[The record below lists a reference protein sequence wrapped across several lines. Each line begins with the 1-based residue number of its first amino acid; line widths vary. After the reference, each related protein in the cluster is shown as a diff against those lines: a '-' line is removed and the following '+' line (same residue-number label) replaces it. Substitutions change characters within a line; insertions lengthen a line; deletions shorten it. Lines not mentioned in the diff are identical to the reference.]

1 MTVFI
6 ERSKRDHP
14 IFMSSGLGEADAKTR
29 LRGARGFQEK
39 ERRKGEGR
47 ERGKKLG
54 LQEVPRTVWPGRWGF
69 LTPSH
74 PLELFV
80 PPCWVTSGKSPQMGD
95 LSKGPGG
102 SALWT

>member
-6 ERSKRDHP
+6 ERLKRDHP

-29 LRGARGFQEK
+29 LRDARGFKEK

-47 ERGKKLG
+47 EREKRLG
-54 LQEVPRTVWPGRWGF
+54 LQEVPRTVWSGRWGF
-69 LTPSH
+69 LMPCH

-80 PPCWVTSGKSPQMGD
+80 PPCWVISGRSLHMGGH
-95 LSKGPGG
+95 SKGPGG
-102 SALWT
+102 SAL